1 MITISVFNVSAVVID
16 VSSHDGLIDWNRIE
30 EHIEGVIIRIGY
42 GNDIEGQDDKQAIRN
57 MNECERLGIP
67 YGVYIYSYALTS
79 DEVTSEINHTLRMLQ
94 GRSPVR
100 GVWFDMEDAD
110 GYKESNGLDVYK
122 DGELLTD
129 FCIQFIEAMDK
140 EGYTTGVY
148 ANYNYYKN
156 VLNLERLANT
166 RGFNMWLAHWGIEE
180 PGMDCMMW
188 QFGAYLIDGHEFDGN
203 IFYADYSSP
212 FKDRLDTDDNG
223 EDIERID
230 KAAGSSAIE
239 AVNVDTNVNVIY
251 RAQIRGSYWLPE
263 VVNDEDYAG
272 IQGTGITG
280 VTLSTDKGY
289 AVYRVYAGGRWLS
302 YVDSR
307 NSDINDY
314 YNGYAGNGAEIEA
327 VEVYY
332 YTPAS
337 LLINE
342 ATPYA
347 SLKDGRYHYIETGS
361 LISIKKNV
369 KNILIPSEEM
379 KLQVYPMDYEEF
391 LWAAGSDS
399 NVFHDI
405 CRLDEKM
412 GNLINRK
419 LMRDFR
425 LYMAVGGMPQA
436 VETYIATNNFD
447 DVDRVKRQIIELYLE
462 DLNRMDKS
470 GKLAKIYKAI
480 PVQLALKKK
489 HFILQLLFQ
498 SLSFKPIAPHCYCQN
513 NSAGIS

>member
-1 MITISVFNVSAVVID
+1 MIKSPKFTHSKKDNNKAQGRSTHLTAIVVSLVLSIIMITISVFNVSAVVID

-67 YGVYIYSYALTS
+67 YGVYIY
-79 DEVTSEINHTLRMLQ
+79 R
-94 GRSPVR
+94 
-100 GVWFDMEDAD
+100 
-110 GYKESNGLDVYK
+110 ESNGLDVYK

-140 EGYTTGVY
+140 EGYKTGVY

-212 FKDRLDTDDNG
+212 FKDRPDTDDNG
-223 EDIERID
+223 ENIERID

-280 VTLSTDKGY
+280 ITLSTDKGY

-347 SLKDGRYHYIETGS
+347 TLKDGRYHYAYYRVS
-361 LISIKKNV
+361 RKN
-369 KNILIPSEEM
+369 
-379 KLQVYPMDYEEF
+379 MDYYSYQTDNETDNGQDGY
-391 LWAAGSDS
+391 AG
-399 NVFHDI
+399 I
-405 CRLDEKM
+405 I
-412 GNLINRK
+412 GRK
-419 LMRDFR
+419 
-425 LYMAVGGMPQA
+425 
-436 VETYIATNNFD
+436 I
-447 DVDRVKRQIIELYLE
+447 DRFQIII
-462 DLNRMDKS
+462 K
-470 GKLAKIYKAI
+470 
-480 PVQLALKKK
+480 
-489 HFILQLLFQ
+489 
-498 SLSFKPIAPHCYCQN
+498 
-513 NSAGIS
+513 

>member
-1 MITISVFNVSAVVID
+1 MIKSPKFTHSKKDNNKAQGRSAHLTAIVVSLVLSIIMITISVFNVSAVVID

-212 FKDRLDTDDNG
+212 FKDRPDTDDNG
-223 EDIERID
+223 ENIERID
-230 KAAGSSAIE
+230 KAVGSSAIE

-263 VVNDEDYAG
+263 VVNDD
-272 IQGTGITG
+272 
-280 VTLSTDKGY
+280 
-289 AVYRVYAGGRWLS
+289 
-302 YVDSR
+302 
-307 NSDINDY
+307 
-314 YNGYAGNGAEIEA
+314 AGNGAEIEA

-347 SLKDGRYHYIETGS
+347 TLKDGRYHYAYYRVS
-361 LISIKKNV
+361 RKN
-369 KNILIPSEEM
+369 
-379 KLQVYPMDYEEF
+379 MDYYSYQTDNETDNGQDGY
-391 LWAAGSDS
+391 AG
-399 NVFHDI
+399 I
-405 CRLDEKM
+405 I
-412 GNLINRK
+412 GRK
-419 LMRDFR
+419 
-425 LYMAVGGMPQA
+425 
-436 VETYIATNNFD
+436 I
-447 DVDRVKRQIIELYLE
+447 DRFQIII
-462 DLNRMDKS
+462 K
-470 GKLAKIYKAI
+470 
-480 PVQLALKKK
+480 
-489 HFILQLLFQ
+489 
-498 SLSFKPIAPHCYCQN
+498 
-513 NSAGIS
+513 

>member
-1 MITISVFNVSAVVID
+1 MIKSSKFTHSKKDHNKAQGRSTHLTAIVVSLVLSIIMITISVFNVSAVVID

-30 EHIEGVIIRIGY
+30 EHVEGVIIRIGY

-140 EGYTTGVY
+140 EGYKTGVY

-212 FKDRLDTDDNG
+212 FKDRPDTDDNG
-223 EDIERID
+223 ENIERID

-280 VTLSTDKGY
+280 ITLSTDKGY

-347 SLKDGRYHYIETGS
+347 TLKDGRYHYAYYRVS
-361 LISIKKNV
+361 RKN
-369 KNILIPSEEM
+369 
-379 KLQVYPMDYEEF
+379 MDYYSYQTDNETDNGQDGY
-391 LWAAGSDS
+391 AG
-399 NVFHDI
+399 I
-405 CRLDEKM
+405 I
-412 GNLINRK
+412 GRK
-419 LMRDFR
+419 
-425 LYMAVGGMPQA
+425 
-436 VETYIATNNFD
+436 I
-447 DVDRVKRQIIELYLE
+447 DRFQIII
-462 DLNRMDKS
+462 K
-470 GKLAKIYKAI
+470 
-480 PVQLALKKK
+480 
-489 HFILQLLFQ
+489 
-498 SLSFKPIAPHCYCQN
+498 
-513 NSAGIS
+513 

>member
-1 MITISVFNVSAVVID
+1 MIKSPKFTHSKKDNNKAQGRSAHLTAIVVSLVLSIIMITISVFNVSAVVID

-212 FKDRLDTDDNG
+212 FKDRPDTDDNG

-272 IQGTGITG
+272 
-280 VTLSTDKGY
+280 
-289 AVYRVYAGGRWLS
+289 
-302 YVDSR
+302 
-307 NSDINDY
+307 
-314 YNGYAGNGAEIEA
+314 NGAEIEA

-347 SLKDGRYHYIETGS
+347 TLKDGRYHYAYYRVS
-361 LISIKKNV
+361 RKN
-369 KNILIPSEEM
+369 
-379 KLQVYPMDYEEF
+379 MDYYSYQTDNETDNGQDGY
-391 LWAAGSDS
+391 AG
-399 NVFHDI
+399 I
-405 CRLDEKM
+405 I
-412 GNLINRK
+412 GRK
-419 LMRDFR
+419 
-425 LYMAVGGMPQA
+425 
-436 VETYIATNNFD
+436 I
-447 DVDRVKRQIIELYLE
+447 DRFQIII
-462 DLNRMDKS
+462 K
-470 GKLAKIYKAI
+470 
-480 PVQLALKKK
+480 
-489 HFILQLLFQ
+489 
-498 SLSFKPIAPHCYCQN
+498 
-513 NSAGIS
+513 